1 LCLLSVLSESFKSPF
16 ILDIPSLSQH
26 CRVLSLAYY
35 KVFVFS
41 LFKSLHL
48 NNKVH
53 VLDVQAAVDECKEA
67 LIEIDITNFIQVI
80 IVIFFLLYPD
90 DVWLSCVFLM
100 NSLLVIN
107 ALNYMD
113 SNV

>member
-1 LCLLSVLSESFKSPF
+1 MLN
-16 ILDIPSLSQH
+16 
-26 CRVLSLAYY
+26 LAYY

-48 NNKVH
+48 NNTVH
-53 VLDVQAAVDECKEA
+53 ALDVQAAVDECKEA

-80 IVIFFLLYPD
+80 ICYLFYYYTQLIVQ
-90 DVWLSCVFLM
+90 LSCVVLV
-100 NSLLVIN
+100 NRLLVFN

-113 SNV
+113 SSIVLVEIVGYYCGYCSVSYSCVLSSIH

>member
-1 LCLLSVLSESFKSPF
+1 
-16 ILDIPSLSQH
+16 
-26 CRVLSLAYY
+26 VLSLAYY

-53 VLDVQAAVDECKEA
+53 ALDVQAAVDECKEA

-80 IVIFFLLYPD
+80 IVIYFIII
-90 DVWLSCVFLM
+90 SR
-100 NSLLVIN
+100 
-107 ALNYMD
+107 
-113 SNV
+113 